1 MKNAKWLREELAK
14 RKQDRINYRALNL
27 AEEAN
32 KVLVEGLDH
41 LAWAYALRTNEEPE
55 ILDRAVEILQN
66 DLGISARWW
75 KNSESADP
83 EDLELAEMHEYTLFV
98 DFMADEL
105 GEVEDAADIMR
116 NNIEELLP
124 SIEDLRA

>member
-1 MKNAKWLREELAK
+1 MMKDAKWLREELAK
-14 RKQDRINYRALNL
+14 RKQERVDHYGMTL
-27 AEEAN
+27 AKEAN
-32 KVLVEGLDH
+32 DCLIEGINCLS
-41 LAWAYALRTNEEPE
+41 WSYTLRTNEEPE
-55 ILDRAVEILQN
+55 ILDRAVEILQ
-66 DLGISARWW
+66 DLGITARWW
-75 KNSESADP
+75 KNSDSADP
-83 EDLELAEMHEYTLFV
+83 EDHDSACDYTLYV

>member
-55 ILDRAVEILQN
+55 ILDRAVEILQ
-66 DLGISARWW
+66 DLGITARWW
-75 KNSESADP
+75 KNSDSADP
-83 EDLELAEMHEYTLFV
+83 EDHDSACDYTLYV

-105 GEVEDAADIMR
+105 GDPEDAADIMR